1 MIGNLMRRIRW
12 YHFYFLLAI
21 FNVVVIALTLR
32 LHQQSVDWVRD
43 LLDAEH
49 QVDGR
54 VKWLQQAQRFTS
66 ELNAPGN
73 NLFQADT
80 AADYER
86 QRRLL
91 AIASRNM
98 DDVIRRATEFDFDV
112 TRIASEVRLL
122 EEEAANIFRIF
133 EPLQTG
139 GNSAMRRAEMI
150 VEAGP
155 AMARMDRHQH
165 RALEL
170 IGMLANQTNQ
180 TRIDMIQRAEADIQ
194 HQFVAQSFVFAA
206 IFLILVG
213 VFVFGRRLQAADR
226 LLTLERQRVKEAQ
239 RERLAAVGELCSS
252 VAHGIR
258 NPLAAIRSSA
268 QLALE
273 MGELDGD
280 SRERIQDILD
290 EGQRLG
296 DRVTGLLSMARANAD
311 AFNEIDLT
319 QIVEVGVK
327 GLLPEMER
335 RGLVVEMDVSDSPVL
350 VQGDRARLEQ
360 AVVEL
365 LSNAMEH
372 SPQDGTIQVRCQMD
386 GQTAKVEIE
395 DDGAGIPA
403 PIRERVFDLFFTTKP
418 TGTGIGLATVKRI
431 ARLHGGDVS
440 LADVSGGGARFVIA
454 LPKASELVRLKLT
467 DDAAA

>member
-54 VKWLQQAQRFTS
+54 VKWLQQAQRFIS

-80 AADYER
+80 ASDYER
-86 QRRLL
+86 QRRLV

-98 DDVIRRATEFDFDV
+98 DDVIRRAAEFDFDV

-122 EEEAANIFRIF
+122 EQEAADIFRIF

-139 GNSAMRRAEMI
+139 ANSASRRAELI
-150 VEAGP
+150 VAAGP
-155 AMARMDRHQH
+155 AMARMDSHQH

-180 TRIDMIQRAEADIQ
+180 ARIDMIQRAEADIQ
-194 HQFVAQSFVFAA
+194 HQFVAQSFVFAG

-311 AFNEIDLT
+311 AFNEIDL
-319 QIVEVGVK
+319 GVK

-454 LPKASELVRLKLT
+454 LPKASELVQLKLT
-467 DDAAA
+467 DDVAA

>member
-1 MIGNLMRRIRW
+1 MRRIRW

-32 LHQQSVDWVRD
+32 LHQQSVDWVRE

-49 QVDGR
+49 RLDGR
-54 VKWLQQAQRFTS
+54 MKWLQQAQRFIS
-66 ELNAPGN
+66 EVNAPGN
-73 NLFQADT
+73 NLFQAET
-80 AADYER
+80 KAEYER
-86 QRRLL
+86 QERLL
-91 AIASRNM
+91 AIAALNI
-98 DDVIRRATEFDFDV
+98 DDVLTRAADYEFDVNGVAAEVRQLESEARNIFDV
-112 TRIASEVRLL
+112 
-122 EEEAANIFRIF
+122 F
-133 EPLQTG
+133 EPLQG
-139 GNSAMRRAEMI
+139 GRISAARQSELI
-150 VEAGP
+150 NLAGP

-170 IGMLANQTNQ
+170 IGMLANKTNQ
-180 TRIDMIQRAEADIQ
+180 SRIDMIQRVEADIS
-194 HQFVAQSFVFAA
+194 HQFVSQSFVIAA

-226 LLTLERQRVKEAQ
+226 ALKLERQRVKEAQ

-273 MGELDGD
+273 MGQLDIG

-311 AFNEIDLT
+311 AFDEVDLT
-319 QIVEVGVK
+319 QVVEVGVK
-327 GLLPEMER
+327 GLLPEIER
-335 RGLVVEMDVSDSPVL
+335 RGLAIELDVSDSPVL
-350 VQGDRARLEQ
+350 VHGDRARLEQ
-360 AVVEL
+360 SVVEL

-372 SPQDGTIQVRCQMD
+372 SPQDGTIQVRCQLD
-386 GQTAKVEIE
+386 NKTARIEIE
-395 DDGAGIPA
+395 DEGPGIPA

-418 TGTGIGLATVKRI
+418 AGTGIGLATVKRI
-431 ARLHGGDVS
+431 ARLHGGDAT
-440 LADVSGGGARFVIA
+440 LADVSGGGARFVMA
-454 LPKASELVRLKLT
+454 LPQVGDLVMLKLI